1 MLYKGLP
8 LNSDSDQK
16 SKIWTRKAMH
26 FPNRYVQIRLGIC
39 TLVQVPVEARRGH
52 PIPQS
57 WSYQ

>member
-8 LNSDSDQK
+8 LNSDEDQK

-26 FPNRYVQIRLGIC
+26 FPNRYVHIRVGIC
-39 TLVQVPVEARRGH
+39 MLVQVPMEARRGH
-52 PIPQS
+52 PITKS

>member
-26 FPNRYVQIRLGIC
+26 FPTRYVLINVGIC
-39 TLVQVPVEARRGH
+39 MLVQVPVEARRGH
-52 PIPQS
+52 LIPQS

>member
-8 LNSDSDQK
+8 LNLDSDQK

-26 FPNRYVQIRLGIC
+26 FPNRYVHIRVGIC
-39 TLVQVPVEARRGH
+39 MLVQVPMEARRGH
-52 PIPQS
+52 PIPKS

>member
-26 FPNRYVQIRLGIC
+26 FPNRYVHISVGIC
-39 TLVQVPVEARRGH
+39 MLVQVPVEARRGH
-52 PIPQS
+52 LIPQS
-57 WSYQ
+57 